1 LLEKELFDIFVGF
14 NDQLIITN
22 YQKRR
27 TQMFGR
33 KLRKENRGL
42 IREVK
47 RLTEERKKEKNGI
60 SQLRERISSLTWE
73 NGKRIVV
80 VDTNAVL
87 HYQDLLLQIEGN
99 LAFPWAVKEELLR
112 FHEEALIVQPAI
124 RRAIEDGVEGLEW
137 ISKLT
142 KSERKAQKSL
152 IGRAIVS
159 AIKDDKI
166 RRLRSIVK
174 DLRYKIS
181 RRAHREGWTDEKFDE
196 ELHKEIRYLMRRS
209 KQIIKAWPMV
219 KKKFDICEWRT
230 VGSDSGLYQEVMN
243 STESFRK
250 NGNGENKNTD
260 DDVVEL
266 AEVEERTLGD
276 AIGSADSRV
285 IAVVLTLKER
295 FTEVIL
301 LTRDRRLGEAAEA
314 KGIKVAFS
322 VSDIEPLT
330 KKTF

>member
-1 LLEKELFDIFVGF
+1 
-14 NDQLIITN
+14 
-22 YQKRR
+22 
-27 TQMFGR
+27 MFGT
-33 KLRKENRGL
+33 KLRKENQDL
-42 IREVK
+42 LAEVR
-47 RLTEERKKEKNGI
+47 RLTEERKKEDEEKARLQKENLEF
-60 SQLRERISSLTWE
+60 QERISNLTWK

-87 HYQDLLLQIEGN
+87 YYQDLLLQIEGN
-99 LAFPWAVKEELLR
+99 LAFPWVVKEELLR
-112 FHEEALIVQPAI
+112 FHQEALVVQPAI
-124 RRAIEDGVEGLEW
+124 RRAINDGVEGLEW
-137 ISKLT
+137 ISRLT
-142 KSERKAQKSL
+142 KSEKRIRETAV
-152 IGRAIVS
+152 GRAIIS

-166 RRLRSIVK
+166 PKLRPIVR

-181 RRAHREGWTDEKFDE
+181 RRARREGWTNDNEKFDE
-196 ELHKEIRYLMRRS
+196 ELHKELRFLIRRT
-209 KQIIKAWPMV
+209 KQVLNVWPLV
-219 KKKFDICEWRT
+219 KEKFDTCEWRT
-230 VGSDSGLYQEVMN
+230 KGSDAGLFNEVVN

-250 NGNGENKNTD
+250 NGNGDTKTNTD
-260 DDVVEL
+260 EDVVDVIET
-266 AEVEERTLGD
+266 EEKTLGE

-285 IAVVLTLKER
+285 IAVALTLKER